1 MIKIDN
7 TYLGF
12 SENLKNINDI
22 YSSFKGELFFKDI
35 LEHVSVQFGLEY
47 KQLIETEFKRCI
59 EEFADLIKI
68 NDSIGNP
75 SKFTMD
81 NLCISPS
88 NLRYIY
94 HSLLIESKIKRWFN
108 KKEIKIVEIGGGYGG
123 LCYYIKNIIKDYHIN
138 YTIVDLPNIINLQSK
153 FLNDVQVDSKLISC
167 FDTTNI
173 NETFDLV
180 ISNYCLSEISMEN
193 RLYYLNNLVNKCE
206 KEFYVW
212 NSRSFEELNLNKY
225 HIEDER
231 PQTNYE
237 QYNKY
242 IFSI

>member
-1 MIKIDN
+1 MDD

-12 SENLKNINDI
+12 SNNLKDI
-22 YSSFKGELFFKDI
+22 YDVYSSFKGQPFFRDI
-35 LEHVSVQFGLEY
+35 LEHVSLQFGLEY
-47 KQLIETEFKRCI
+47 KQLIEIEFKRCI

-68 NDSIGNP
+68 NDSIGDP

-94 HSLLIESKIKRWFN
+94 HSLLIESKIKLWFN

-138 YTIVDLPNIINLQSK
+138 YTIVDLPNILNLQNK
-153 FLNDVQVDSKLISC
+153 FLNDVQIDSRLISC

-193 RLYYLNNLVNKCE
+193 RLYYLNNLVNRCE

-212 NSRSFEELNLNKY
+212 NSRSFEGLNLNKY

-242 IFSI
+242 IYSI

>member
-1 MIKIDN
+1 MKIDD

-12 SENLKNINDI
+12 SDNLKDI
-22 YSSFKGELFFKDI
+22 DNVYSTFKCQPSFKHI

-47 KQLIETEFKRCI
+47 KKLIETEFSRYI
-59 EEFADLIKI
+59 EEFANLVNT

-75 SKFTMD
+75 SKSVIADLYM
-81 NLCISPS
+81 SPS
-88 NLRYIY
+88 NMRYIY
-94 HSLLIESKIKRWFN
+94 HSLLIESKIKLWFN

-138 YTIVDLPNIINLQSK
+138 YTIVDLPNILNLQNK
-153 FLNDVQVDSKLISC
+153 FLNDVQIDSKLISC

-180 ISNYCLSEISMEN
+180 ISNYCLSEINMEN

-212 NSRSFEELNLNKY
+212 NSRSFEGLNLNKY

>member
-1 MIKIDN
+1 MDD

-12 SENLKNINDI
+12 SNNLKDI
-22 YSSFKGELFFKDI
+22 YDVYSSFKGQPFFRDI
-35 LEHVSVQFGLEY
+35 LEHVSLQFGLEY
-47 KQLIETEFKRCI
+47 KQLIEIEFKRCI

-68 NDSIGNP
+68 NDSIGDP

-94 HSLLIESKIKRWFN
+94 HSLLIESKIKLWFN

-138 YTIVDLPNIINLQSK
+138 YTIVDLPNILNLQNK
-153 FLNDVQVDSKLISC
+153 FLNDVQIDSRLISC

-180 ISNYCLSEISMEN
+180 ISNYCLSEIGMEN

-212 NSRSFEELNLNKY
+212 NSRSFEGLSLNKY

>member
-1 MIKIDN
+1 MKIDD

-12 SENLKNINDI
+12 SDNLKDI
-22 YSSFKGELFFKDI
+22 DGVYLTFKGQPFFKDI
-35 LEHVSVQFGLEY
+35 LEHLSVQFGLEY
-47 KQLIETEFKRCI
+47 KKLIETEFSRYTD
-59 EEFADLIKI
+59 EFVNLVNI

-75 SKFTMD
+75 SKSVMD
-81 NLCISPS
+81 DLYISPS
-88 NLRYIY
+88 NMRYIY
-94 HSLLIESKIKRWFN
+94 HSLLIESKIKTWFN
-108 KKEIKIVEIGGGYGG
+108 VKEVKIVEIGGGYGG
-123 LCYYIKNIIKDYHIN
+123 LCYYIKNILKNYDIN
-138 YTIVDLPNIINLQSK
+138 YTIIDLPNIINLQSK
-153 FLNDVQVDSKLISC
+153 FLNDVQVDSRLISC

-193 RLYYLNNLVNKCE
+193 RLYYLDNLVNKC
-206 KEFYVW
+206 KREFYVW
-212 NSRSFEELNLNKY
+212 NSRSFQGLNLNKY

-242 IFSI
+242 IFSR

>member
-1 MIKIDN
+1 MKMDD

-12 SENLKNINDI
+12 SDNLKDIGVI
-22 YSSFKGELFFKDI
+22 YSSFKSQLFFRDI
-35 LEHVSVQFGLEY
+35 LEHVSLQFGLEY
-47 KQLIETEFKRCI
+47 KQHIENEFKRHI
-59 EEFADLIKI
+59 DEFADLIKI
-68 NDSIGNP
+68 NDSIGDP
-75 SKFTMD
+75 SKFTID
-81 NLCISPS
+81 NLYISPS

-108 KKEIKIVEIGGGYGG
+108 KKQIKIVEIGGGYGG
-123 LCYYIKNIIKDYHIN
+123 LCYYVKNIIKDYRIN
-138 YTIVDLPNIINLQSK
+138 YTIIDLPNIVNLQNK
-153 FLNDVQVDSKLISC
+153 FLNDVQIDSRLISC
-167 FDTTNI
+167 FDTTSI

-180 ISNYCLSEISMEN
+180 ISNYCLSEISVEN

-212 NSRSFEELNLNKY
+212 NSRSFEGLSLNKY

>member
-1 MIKIDN
+1 MDD

-12 SENLKNINDI
+12 SNNLKDI
-22 YSSFKGELFFKDI
+22 YDVYSSFKGQPFFRDI
-35 LEHVSVQFGLEY
+35 LEHVSLQFGLEY
-47 KQLIETEFKRCI
+47 KQLIEIEFKRCI

-68 NDSIGNP
+68 NDSIGDP

-94 HSLLIESKIKRWFN
+94 HSLLIESKIKLWFN

-138 YTIVDLPNIINLQSK
+138 YTIVDLPNILNLQNK
-153 FLNDVQVDSKLISC
+153 FLNDVQVDSRLISC

-180 ISNYCLSEISMEN
+180 ISNYCLSEIGMEN

-212 NSRSFEELNLNKY
+212 NSRSFEGLSLNKY